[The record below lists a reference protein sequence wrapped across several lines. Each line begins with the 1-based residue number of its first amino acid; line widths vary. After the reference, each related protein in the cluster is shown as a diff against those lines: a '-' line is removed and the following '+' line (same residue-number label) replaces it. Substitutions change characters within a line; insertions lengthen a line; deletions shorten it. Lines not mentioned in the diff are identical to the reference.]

1 MGHSSLLYASS
12 VDKFLLYSIIVTV
25 SNISL
30 NEFER
35 EFWYNDNN
43 RSVIYSRDKLS
54 TLIKG
59 NGTVFEQSDKTITTR
74 DIFEWI
80 WREVG
85 IQPGE
90 YLVKR
95 HNDSHRWNPD
105 IEIRMTPEA
114 YAYWKLQGIPQD
126 WDQIESYQG
135 VDKS

>member
-1 MGHSSLLYASS
+1 MSIL
-12 VDKFLLYSIIVTV
+12 VDKPSIYSIIVTV

-59 NGTVFEQSDKTITTR
+59 NDAVPREGLHEDKTITTR

-95 HNDSHRWNPD
+95 HNDSHRWNPN

-126 WDQIESYQG
+126 WDQIEQYQG

>member
-1 MGHSSLLYASS
+1 MCIL
-12 VDKFLLYSIIVTV
+12 VDKPSIYSIIVTV

-35 EFWYNDNN
+35 EFWYNDANK
-43 RSVIYSRDKLS
+43 SVIYSRDKLS
-54 TLIKG
+54 TLIKR
-59 NGTVFEQSDKTITTR
+59 EDHPRDRQITTR

-114 YAYWKLQGIPQD
+114 YAYWKLQGIPTD
-126 WDQIESYQG
+126 WDQIEQYQG
-135 VDKS
+135 VDK